1 MAYSLPHLFAA
12 GGRVYFV
19 TGTKTQTGGQTDRKG
34 NKTPVYSWRPRF
46 VGLDIAGG
54 KEVWRC
60 QDEALGEMA
69 WIGLYADCPDGGVLL
84 GFDEGGYLGVSVVG
98 QAKPWYLRVRTQSKG
113 KGEDKPFADLRRAF
127 GCLACAGGLLWV
139 RDSLGTLWGDQ
150 QTPTSP
156 GDVQVIGWRGID
168 PRTGKPGPR
177 IGYPLMRPWGG
188 IHPRSGQFVASL
200 DMAVERNW
208 SGRCYVDVAGRN
220 CILSQTME
228 IVGLDGKHLEH
239 VHGIRGQCGIGFI
252 LGNNSLYTPPN
263 QCIGCYPMV
272 RGAVAYETSQ
282 ATRGAAVADDARLE
296 KGPAYGQTDN
306 RQPPVDSSRD
316 WPMFR
321 HDPLRTG
328 CTPLKLPPGGVKLK
342 WTAQVGS
349 RCTQPVVAGGRAV
362 TAVVGEGR
370 VVCLDAAAGK
380 TLWDFAAGSRIDSSP
395 TLCGDLVLFGC
406 HDGYLYCLRA
416 GDGALAW
423 RFNAAAAHRRIVVND
438 RVESPWPVFGSVLAC
453 DGAVFAMAGQYSA
466 LDGGL
471 RFWGLEAATG
481 KVRFGRV
488 FAGIKGEKA
497 VILPT
502 FWYTHQEQGL
512 NNILVADK
520 GRIRLYEE
528 WGRLGVQL
536 RRRAH
541 AGPAPGRAA
550 ARLAAGPHHARR
562 PQHRGPLA
570 VGGLRPRLAAV
581 PHAGRALHAPA
592 VAGAG
597 PAHALQ
603 RAGGQL
609 HVLPRQARAG
619 RLPAGQG
626 RRHRGRARAVGPAH
640 RTEDHRLAEPVRQVP
655 RPRGGQGQA
664 LGDADAAHRRAV
676 VRDGGQGDA
685 VAGGHRP
692 AAGGERDRRPGRR
705 ASPRRQ
711 ARRAAAVQRARR
723 PFDGRRHRAGSL
735 DVRRRGHVRRHVRRG
750 RTPLRRHP
758 RRARAVLRQMTAQRR
773 AWGRA
778 TPARPAPGI
787 AQLTTVFSA

>member
-395 TLCGDLVLFGC
+395 TLCGDLVLFGY

-528 WGRLGVQL
+528 WGGWEFSSADGHMLGQL
-536 RRRAH
+536 QAVPQPGWPQGRITPGDPNTVDRWPW
-541 AGPAPGRAA
+541 AGFDRVSLQYLMQGVPYTLQQSLELDPRTRFSGRAGNFMFFPDKRGPGVFLRAKGGATEVEPEPWVQPTELKIIGSPSQFAKYPARVA
-550 ARLAAGPHHARR
+550 ARARLWATRTLPIAVQSFAMAGKETLWLAGTVPPPAANATAG
-562 PQHRGPLA
+562 Q
-570 VGGLRPRLAAV
+570 AAEQ
-581 PHAGRALHAPA
+581 APA
-592 VAGAG
+592 AKPAAPPPSSALVALSMADGTE
-597 PAHALQ
+597 L
-603 RAGGQL
+603 
-609 HVLPRQARAG
+609 ARWTFDGVATFDGMSAAAG
-619 RLPAGQG
+619 RLFVA
-626 RRHRGRARAVGPAH
+626 
-640 RTEDHRLAEPVRQVP
+640 T
-655 RPRGGQGQA
+655 
-664 LGDADAAHRRAV
+664 
-676 VRDGGQGDA
+676 RDGR
-685 VAGGHRP
+685 VLCF
-692 AAGGERDRRPGRR
+692 GR
-705 ASPRRQ
+705 
-711 ARRAAAVQRARR
+711 
-723 PFDGRRHRAGSL
+723 
-735 DVRRRGHVRRHVRRG
+735 
-750 RTPLRRHP
+750 
-758 RRARAVLRQMTAQRR
+758 
-773 AWGRA
+773 
-778 TPARPAPGI
+778 
-787 AQLTTVFSA
+787 